1 MKTIPPQLAPFIEQR
16 KITGRNTREL
26 ADFVLN
32 AVNEPITALEA
43 TNLMAQLAER
53 KYDYKY
59 VSKILKEL
67 VANGRAVARVETDTE
82 RSTRA
87 NGRLTKGYNG
97 MLYIGTADGSKYV
110 PARTTAVLVPGV
122 ELGNSSSSSI
132 KYNYTYEKKT
142 KRKYKKRA
150 VNPAGL
156 PSKSKSLTG
165 DINELVEQL
174 IEARTSKLQS
184 KLDRIAAIL
193 AE

>member
-53 KYDYKY
+53 KYDYNY

-67 VANGRAVARVETDTE
+67 VTDGRAVARVETDAE
-82 RSTRA
+82 RMTRA
-87 NGRLTKGYNG
+87 NGRLAKGYNG
-97 MLYIGTADGSKYV
+97 MLYIGTADGSKHV
-110 PARTTAVLVPGV
+110 PARKTPVLVPGV
-122 ELGNSSSSSI
+122 ELGNSSDTSI

-150 VNPAGL
+150 VKPAGL
-156 PSKSKSLTG
+156 PSKSTTLTG
-165 DINELVEQL
+165 DINVLVEQL
-174 IEARTSKLQS
+174 ITARTSKLQS